1 MIDLG
6 NSIVSL
12 VNGLYSILNIIISP
26 NVILAFVLFVSL
38 FWVFLIEIDE
48 LDRQGTRPEIGRH

>member
-26 NVILAFVLFVSL
+26 NVILAFILFVSL
-38 FWVFLIEIDE
+38 IWVFLIEIDE